1 MRFVK
6 GGLIETIFL
15 GLGPGMPAGKRASL
29 SKELLSLP
37 RKGSLTEAP
46 TAKFFMTALTKSC
59 TLPNFQG
66 GSTGNTQEAN
76 NEIC

>member
-1 MRFVK
+1 
-6 GGLIETIFL
+6 
-15 GLGPGMPAGKRASL
+15 MPAGKRASLSKELLSLPRKGSFL

-76 NEIC
+76 NEICLRGVN